1 MIPWAFIKKVGPV
14 KWFFRYGILQFR
26 KRVLKRPSTLL
37 LPTGSRVYL
46 PRNSG
51 FATEVYVTN
60 ADVDWGAEA
69 LIARFAD
76 PNRDFLDIGAHFG
89 YYSVY
94 LAPLVRRAYAFEPS
108 TRILPDLYNN
118 ARRTPNIE
126 VVESAVSH
134 YDGDAEFHLG
144 LATPLGSLEDVGGEV
159 TKVNVTTI
167 DTFVKQHGD
176 VAPCLVKTDIEGHDI
191 AALKGMNA
199 TVLKHQPIIISELVV
214 TQELADLCDG
224 WNYSIFANVRDRKT
238 LRTTFRQLSIHDNDY
253 WSHMLVLVPESLHP
267 DFAAMTKK

>member
-1 MIPWAFIKKVGPV
+1 MVPWAFIKQVGPV
-14 KWFFRYGILQFR
+14 KWFFRYGALQFR

-37 LPTGSRVYL
+37 LPTGSTVYL
-46 PRNSG
+46 PLNSG

-60 ADVDWGAEA
+60 ADVDWGAEQ
-69 LIARFAD
+69 LLARFAD

-89 YYSVY
+89 YFSVY
-94 LAPLVRRAYAFEPS
+94 LAPLLRRAYAFEPS
-108 TRILPDLYNN
+108 TRILPDLHNN
-118 ARRTPNIE
+118 AGRTPKVE

-134 YDGDAEFHLG
+134 YDGEAEFHFG
-144 LATPLGSLEDVGGEV
+144 RGTPLGSLEDVGGDV
-159 TKVNVTTI
+159 TKVKVTTI

-199 TVLKHQPIIISELVV
+199 TVLQHQPIILSEICV
-214 TQELADLCDG
+214 TQELADLCDS

-238 LRTTFRQLSIHDNDY
+238 LRTTYRQLSMNDRDY
-253 WSHMLVLVPESLHP
+253 WYKMLILVPESLHP
-267 DFAAMTKK
+267 DFVAMTQK